1 MAMFFPP
8 DNIFRALFFK
18 LIKNKYFDPFI
29 MTIIVFNIMTMG
41 LAKEEASK
49 EYD

>member
-8 DNIFRALFFK
+8 DNPFRAIFFK
-18 LIKNKYFDPFI
+18 LIKYKYFDPLI
-29 MTIIVFNIMTMG
+29 MTIIVLNIITMG

-49 EYD
+49 

>member
-8 DNIFRALFFK
+8 ENTFRAIFFR

-29 MTIIVFNIMTMG
+29 MTIIVCNIITMG

-49 EYD
+49 